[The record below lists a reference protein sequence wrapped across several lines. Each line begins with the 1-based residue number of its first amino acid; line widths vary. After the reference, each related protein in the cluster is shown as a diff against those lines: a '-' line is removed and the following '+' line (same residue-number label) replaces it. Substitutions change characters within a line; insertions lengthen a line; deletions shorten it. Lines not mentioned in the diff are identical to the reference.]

1 MSTNFGSAMEGFY
14 RGYGFMN
21 NLQQQKLQ
29 NERRARLDEQ
39 AEEWQRAR
47 LAGLEFDQN
56 LRGERFTH
64 DKSRAGV
71 RDTQWTKDFD
81 LREANQGVDQKI
93 RQRGLELRED
103 EARRSGRNS
112 DLAYKQAL
120 EQETRRKNAEVAVM
134 LENILTA
141 EDGTRLSDDQI
152 TQAHL
157 DQMAPLLNNIEGLRL
172 FGAVNPDVDPKNPFA
187 GALLIPAEKEGDKPR
202 VGFRLRM
209 KDGSIEDMTVD
220 RKSKTDADVLV
231 PTLSMIRRAVV
242 SELDPAGT
250 AKRLESRRKQKTER
264 EQTTFETDE
273 KIRLE
278 EAKAGE
284 KTSMVRRVNGK
295 PVTEADLSREY
306 INEYG
311 RPDPNN
317 PLQKILRA
325 DAPSFQKWKDDQ
337 VAPEYRVGR
346 ASGLDLSDKD
356 YQALAGK
363 ELQDERKWYVPFDG
377 PSSTDIGARAA
388 ELKRKDA
395 RRAPAPTGRTRGQ
408 TAGGAPAAAIEL
420 LRQNPQYADQFK
432 AKYGY
437 LPEGF

>member
-278 EAKAGE
+278 EAKAG
-284 KTSMVRRVNGK
+284 
-295 PVTEADLSREY
+295 
-306 INEYG
+306 
-311 RPDPNN
+311 
-317 PLQKILRA
+317 
-325 DAPSFQKWKDDQ
+325 
-337 VAPEYRVGR
+337 
-346 ASGLDLSDKD
+346 
-356 YQALAGK
+356 
-363 ELQDERKWYVPFDG
+363 
-377 PSSTDIGARAA
+377 
-388 ELKRKDA
+388 
-395 RRAPAPTGRTRGQ
+395 
-408 TAGGAPAAAIEL
+408 
-420 LRQNPQYADQFK
+420 
-432 AKYGY
+432 
-437 LPEGF
+437 